1 MTEKTLNILLTPA
14 VKLDKWIFDKLKIEL
29 KHNYHYAKYY
39 PCADYWKTKK
49 DSESINKDGTFIW
62 VMKDKDKVVMD
73 YGVYGANEEIIN
85 KVDVEFLENVQH
97 YAAMHL
103 YFSLSTWLFDKY
115 KEQSFK
121 KHPCCMIGNDGKWY
135 LCKEKN

>member
-29 KHNYHYAKYY
+29 KHDYHYAKYY
-39 PCADYWKTKK
+39 PGNDFWTTKENYTQTDK
-49 DSESINKDGTFIW
+49 DCTFIW
-62 VMKDKDKVVMD
+62 IMTDKNKIVMTYSLYSVDEKTVDK
-73 YGVYGANEEIIN
+73 A
-85 KVDVEFLENVQH
+85 DVEFLEKVQH

-115 KEQSFK
+115 KEQIFN
-121 KHPCCMIGNDGKWY
+121 KHPFCMIGGDGNWY
-135 LCKEKN
+135 LCKERK